1 MKKIF
6 FALILNLFF
15 IYSVNAAE
23 GMERYIEECASFVE
37 RPKVELTS
45 SYGKLRYRFDKGA
58 DYLRQETD
66 KKFAEQDLTADVSF
80 EPAGLTKVRDTF
92 DLDFTASS
100 FGLSHGY
107 SCVYPETI
115 SARLEYSHPTIYI
128 LNTLEKDSCF
138 YNVALRH
145 ENTHMQIYIEAL
157 DYFLPILKKYIE
169 DLFDTIGFVVI
180 ARDESEEEAAQ
191 RLNKAYVDAIQNKI
205 EEWHKE
211 VEIEQ
216 LKLDSPENYALENML
231 CQKTMNQ

>member
-15 IYSVNAAE
+15 IYSAQATE
-23 GMERYIEECASFVE
+23 DLDKYKEECASFVE
-37 RPKVELTS
+37 KPKVELVS

-58 DYLRQETD
+58 DYLRQETN
-66 KKFAEQDLTADVSF
+66 KKYAEQDQVADVTF

-92 DLDFTASS
+92 DLDFTANS

-107 SCVYPETI
+107 FCVYPETMK
-115 SARLEYSHPTIYI
+115 ARLVYTHPTIYI
-128 LNTLEKDSCF
+128 LNTLEKDSC
-138 YNVALRH
+138 YYKVALRH

-157 DYFLPILKKYIE
+157 DYFLPKLKKYME
-169 DLFDTIGFVVI
+169 DLFDEIGFIVVSK
-180 ARDESEEEAAQ
+180 DESIEEAAQ
-191 RLNKAYVDAIQNKI
+191 RLNQAYINAIQRKI

-216 LKLDSPENYALENML
+216 LKLDTPENYALENKL
-231 CQKTMNQ
+231 CQMATD